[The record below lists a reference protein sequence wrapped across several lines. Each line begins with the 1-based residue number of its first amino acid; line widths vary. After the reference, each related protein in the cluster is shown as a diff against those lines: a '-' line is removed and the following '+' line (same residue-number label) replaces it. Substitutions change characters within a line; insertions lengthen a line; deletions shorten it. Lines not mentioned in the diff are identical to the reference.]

1 MAVSKIK
8 SYNFWIKL
16 VSAIILIARIVLSKF
31 GVEFDSA
38 LVIDIATLIAGL
50 LVVLGIINEPTG
62 VTITYDENSGENKN
76 QNKGDNFMTEQIKLD
91 LMDGVNKLNNA
102 IKGNATSDTAS
113 IVQIITSMLD
123 AISTDIEN
131 ANDEQT
137 EREVVEVEEI
147 APENVETKEVQEGFE
162 IVEDTISEVI
172 IEHTEPANE
181 VTVEAEAVES
191 VLEETTEE
199 VKSAEMIAQELDEST
214 KAKIREYVICHM
226 DEILA
231 S

>member
-1 MAVSKIK
+1 MSKIK
-8 SYNFWIKL
+8 SYNFWVKL

-62 VTITYDENSGENKN
+62 ITIAYDENCVENKN
-76 QNKGDNFMTEQIKLD
+76 QNKGDHFMTEQIKLD

-102 IKGNATSDTAS
+102 IKGNANTDAAS

-123 AISTDIEN
+123 AISIDIEN
-131 ANDEQT
+131 AQEKQIIN
-137 EREVVEVEEI
+137 EREEAESVENSNEVQICQEGVEVFDD
-147 APENVETKEVQEGFE
+147 V
-162 IVEDTISEVI
+162 ISEVI
-172 IEHTEPANE
+172 IEHSENE
-181 VTVEAEAVES
+181 DEINSDAE
-191 VLEETTEE
+191 TEE
-199 VKSAEMIAQELDEST
+199 SIEELADVTGSLCEGPEVQDLDESVKT
-214 KAKIREYVICHM
+214 KIKEYVINHM

>member
-1 MAVSKIK
+1 MSKIK
-8 SYNFWIKL
+8 SYNFWVKL

-62 VTITYDENSGENKN
+62 ITIAYDENCVENKN
-76 QNKGDNFMTEQIKLD
+76 QNKGDHFMTEQIKLD

-102 IKGNATSDTAS
+102 IKGNANTDTAS

-123 AISTDIEN
+123 AISIDIEN
-131 ANDEQT
+131 AQEKQIIN
-137 EREVVEVEEI
+137 EREEAESVENSNEVQICQEGVEVFDD
-147 APENVETKEVQEGFE
+147 V
-162 IVEDTISEVI
+162 ISEVI
-172 IEHTEPANE
+172 IEHSENEDEINSDAGTEESIVEPAE
-181 VTVEAEAVES
+181 VIGSLCEGP
-191 VLEETTEE
+191 E
-199 VKSAEMIAQELDEST
+199 VQDLDESVKT
-214 KAKIREYVICHM
+214 KIKEYVINHM

>member
-1 MAVSKIK
+1 MSKIK
-8 SYNFWIKL
+8 SYNFWVKL

-62 VTITYDENSGENKN
+62 ITIAYDENCVENKN
-76 QNKGDNFMTEQIKLD
+76 QNKGDHFMTEQIKLD

-102 IKGNATSDTAS
+102 IKGNANTDTAS

-123 AISTDIEN
+123 AISIDIEN
-131 ANDEQT
+131 AQEKQIIN
-137 EREVVEVEEI
+137 EREEAESVENSSEVQICQEGVEVFDD
-147 APENVETKEVQEGFE
+147 V
-162 IVEDTISEVI
+162 ISEVI
-172 IEHTEPANE
+172 IEHSENEDEINSDAGTEESILEPAE
-181 VTVEAEAVES
+181 VTGSLCEGP
-191 VLEETTEE
+191 E
-199 VKSAEMIAQELDEST
+199 VQDLDESVKT
-214 KAKIREYVICHM
+214 KIKEYVINHM